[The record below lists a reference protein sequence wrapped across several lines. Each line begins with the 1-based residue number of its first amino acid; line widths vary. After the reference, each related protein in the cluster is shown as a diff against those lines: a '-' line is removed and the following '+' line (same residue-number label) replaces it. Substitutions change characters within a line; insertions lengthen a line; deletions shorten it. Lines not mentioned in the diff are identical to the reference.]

1 MHLPFTDG
9 GIQGSLAGG
18 GRISNSSANEP
29 TAGMLVTHLRD
40 LLLGSVLATDSCSSY
55 LRAWLIF
62 VEFREP
68 FLGTNPSITITFFS
82 SNLSAKKFAPSKI
95 VRLRFPSVLS
105 CFSVPG
111 RLSWGIRHSVT
122 SMRDPEVT
130 FGVSASIKIYG
141 NYLSYLSGEVRELIP
156 RSFLLVCFS
165 FCFVLFCLFV
175 FFIFTVLFF
184 FTSYKIWS
192 FSLTS
197 FYDSFASLTH

>member
-9 GIQGSLAGG
+9 GIQGTLAGG

-29 TAGMLVTHLRD
+29 TAGELATHLRN

-62 VEFREP
+62 VEFRRR
-68 FLGTNPSITITFFS
+68 FLGTNPSITIIFFI
-82 SNLSAKKFAPSKI
+82 SNLSAKTLAPSKI
-95 VRLRFPSVLS
+95 VRLRFPSNSVLS
-105 CFSVPG
+105 CLIVPS
-111 RLSWGIRHSVT
+111 RLSDGIRHSVT
-122 SMRDPEVT
+122 SMRAPEVT

-165 FCFVLFCLFV
+165 FCFVLFCLYV
-175 FFIFTVLFF
+175 FFIFTVLCFF
-184 FTSYKIWS
+184 YKQQNLA
-192 FSLTS
+192 FL
-197 FYDSFASLTH
+197 